1 MQHSSF
7 IVVAA
12 LLAVALS
19 GCASPRATRIAEHA
33 ALFSGLPAVDQEK
46 IRQGLVDV
54 GFLHQHVY
62 MALGRPSRVLRPEG
76 AAGDVQTWVYQ
87 NFVYGTT
94 SAAMVAPTQ
103 AGARYEGTQIAA
115 ASVRGGVTSVPRGAP
130 TNTVDLSGSGV
141 ATLLIDLVDG
151 IVVRMRLEP

>member
-1 MQHSSF
+1 MQHSYVM
-7 IVVAA
+7 VVAA

-19 GCASPRATRIAEHA
+19 GCASPRATRIEEHA
-33 ALFSGLPAVDQEK
+33 ALFARLPAVDQEK

-54 GFLHQHVY
+54 GFQHQHVH
-62 MALGRPSRVLRPEG
+62 MALGRPSRVQRPD
-76 AAGDVQTWVYQ
+76 ATPGDVQTWVYQ

-94 SAAMVAPTQ
+94 SAAMIAPTQ
-103 AGARYEGTQIAA
+103 AGARYDGTQIAA

-130 TNTVDLSGSGV
+130 ATTVDLSGSGI

-151 IVVRMRLEP
+151 VVVRMRLEP